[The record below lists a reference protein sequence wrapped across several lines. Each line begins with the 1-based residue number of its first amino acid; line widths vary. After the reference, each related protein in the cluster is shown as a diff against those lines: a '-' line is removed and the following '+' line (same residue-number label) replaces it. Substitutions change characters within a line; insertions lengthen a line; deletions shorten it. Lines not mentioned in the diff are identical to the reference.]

1 MNEISKILH
10 DSVLMFSP
18 ILEIIIL
25 TILIY
30 RILYYLRDTRA
41 ANILAGMVLVLI
53 LLTTAS
59 EALNFEVFSWLLNS
73 LWLILPTAFIVIFQP
88 ELRRAFA
95 QFGSSPFIN
104 QNRERKRAT
113 ISEIA
118 TAAINMSQKKIGALI
133 IFQRQI
139 GMGTIVDDAI
149 KLDTKINSHILESI
163 FFPNSPLHDG
173 AIIVRDNKIIAGH
186 AILPLSHND
195 KFMPSLGTRHRAAV
209 GITEETD
216 AVALIVSEETGH
228 ISIACR
234 GRLKTNV
241 PSDKLQRFLSGL
253 IIPGSSNNL
262 NSFFENL
269 PEDSLMSAF
278 SNDDDN

>member
-1 MNEISKILH
+1 MDQISEFLH
-10 DSVLMFSP
+10 NSVLTISP
-18 ILEIIIL
+18 VLEILIL

-41 ANILAGMVLVLI
+41 ANILAGMVLILI

-73 LWLILPTAFIVIFQP
+73 LWIILPTAFIVIFQP

-95 QFGSSPFIN
+95 QFGSSPFVN
-104 QNRERKRAT
+104 QNRERKRAVIT
-113 ISEIA
+113 EVVN
-118 TAAINMSQKKIGALI
+118 AALNMSQRKIGALI

-173 AIIVRDNKIIAGH
+173 AIIIKDSKIIAGH
-186 AILPLSHND
+186 AILPLSHNE
-195 KFMPSLGTRHRAAV
+195 KFMPALGTRHRAAV

-216 AVALIVSEETGH
+216 AVALIVSEETGQ

-234 GRLKTNV
+234 GRLKTNI
-241 PSDKLQRFLSGL
+241 PSDKLHRFLSGL

-269 PEDSLMSAF
+269 PEDSLMSGF
-278 SNDDDN
+278 SNNDEA

>member
-1 MNEISKILH
+1 MEYISELLQR
-10 DSVLMFSP
+10 SASMALP
-18 ILEIIIL
+18 ALEIFIL

-73 LWLILPTAFIVIFQP
+73 LWIILPTVFIVIFQP

-95 QFGSSPFIN
+95 QFGSSPFVN
-104 QNRERKRAT
+104 QNRERKRVT
-113 ISEIA
+113 INEIVN
-118 TAAINMSQKKIGALI
+118 AAINMSQRKIGALI

-149 KLDTKINSHILESI
+149 KLDIKINSHILESI

-173 AIIVRDNKIIAGH
+173 AIIVKDNKIIAGH
-186 AILPLSHND
+186 AILPLSHNE
-195 KFMPSLGTRHRAAV
+195 KFMPALGTRHRAAV

-234 GRLKTNV
+234 GRLKLNI
-241 PSDKLQRFLSGL
+241 PADKLHRFLSGL
-253 IIPGSSNNL
+253 IISGSSNNL
-262 NSFFENL
+262 NSFFKNL
-269 PEDSLMSAF
+269 PEESLMSGF
-278 SNDDDN
+278 SNNDER

>member
-1 MNEISKILH
+1 MEYISELLQR
-10 DSVLMFSP
+10 SASMALP
-18 ILEIIIL
+18 ALEIFIL

-73 LWLILPTAFIVIFQP
+73 LWIILPTVFIVIFQP

-95 QFGSSPFIN
+95 QFGSSPFVN
-104 QNRERKRAT
+104 QNRERKRVT
-113 ISEIA
+113 INEVVN
-118 TAAINMSQKKIGALI
+118 AAINMSQRKIGALI

-173 AIIVRDNKIIAGH
+173 AIIVKDNKIIAGH
-186 AILPLSHND
+186 AILPLSHNE
-195 KFMPSLGTRHRAAV
+195 KFMPALGTRHRAAV

-234 GRLKTNV
+234 GRLKLNI
-241 PSDKLQRFLSGL
+241 PADKLHRFLSGL

-269 PEDSLMSAF
+269 PEDSLMSGF
-278 SNDDDN
+278 SNNDET